1 MRVATVAV
9 TQRELGWRAD
19 SPRPRKREAENAAAE
34 GATKFVFHV
43 ARDGLFSEAPL
54 AKQRLKVPS
63 DDLVEGRP
71 LRAAAGVLLRLA
83 PACSGCRCGVA
94 GRAAQEELAGWWQIA
109 TTDASRAALGGRT
122 GAPLRTNERG
132 GLDQLNTQKS
142 SRHRRGPAHAFRSG
156 RNEDAGFR
164 PACRRVSAN
173 RASEGAMPSDCF
185 AWSVSARH

>member
-71 LRAAAGVLLRLA
+71 LRAAAGVLLRL
-83 PACSGCRCGVA
+83 PVRRSGPR
-94 GRAAQEELAGWWQIA
+94 R
-109 TTDASRAALGGRT
+109 TGRT
-122 GAPLRTNERG
+122 CRLVADG
-132 GLDQLNTQKS
+132 D
-142 SRHRRGPAHAFRSG
+142 HRRFSRCHWGPHWGPSEDERARRPRPATHSEILATSRSPAHAFRSG

-164 PACRRVSAN
+164 PACRKVSAH
-173 RASEGAMPSDCF
+173 RASEGAIPSDCF

>member
-71 LRAAAGVLLRLA
+71 LRAAAGVLLRL
-83 PACSGCRCGVA
+83 PVR
-94 GRAAQEELAGWWQIA
+94 
-109 TTDASRAALGGRT
+109 
-122 GAPLRTNERG
+122 
-132 GLDQLNTQKS
+132 
-142 SRHRRGPAHAFRSG
+142 RRGPRRTG
-156 RNEDAGFR
+156 RTCRLVADGDHRRFSRCHWGPHWGPSEDERARRPR
-164 PACRRVSAN
+164 PATHSEILATSPGPGPCIPLGQERGCWLPPCLSQGLRKPRVRGCDAKRLLRMVGE
-173 RASEGAMPSDCF
+173 RASLT
-185 AWSVSARH
+185 SA